1 MFQPNEDAP
10 KIHILNQVKQ
20 NISKSVCLHE
30 YKTFAA
36 LFLQKQAQRQ
46 KNSHFQT
53 QNAPGKVQKLTF
65 YLLKTTFKKFILK
78 DKTYLSLPSIS

>member
-1 MFQPNEDAP
+1 MFQPNEDAS

-20 NISKSVCLHE
+20 NISKSVCLQE

-46 KNSHFQT
+46 KNNHFQT
-53 QNAPGKVQKLTF
+53 QNAPGEVQRETH
-65 YLLKTTFKKFILK
+65 ILFPK
-78 DKTYLSLPSIS
+78 NNF